1 MSGQD
6 FRIQCE
12 TTPGIATAE
21 TAGWKSLYILTG
33 VLTMFSSWPLTNFA
47 TCSQHLTIIHHPSIR
62 GLRYIVQP
70 QIGYFG
76 YVSVPVLASNISKL
90 ES

>member
-1 MSGQD
+1 MKQL
-6 FRIQCE
+6 QVLQLQ
-12 TTPGIATAE
+12 E

-33 VLTMFSSWPLTNFA
+33 ILTMFPRLAINKCRDVFSTSHDNPPLFHSWA
-47 TCSQHLTIIHHPSIR
+47 K
-62 GLRYIVQP
+62 RYIVQP

-76 YVSVPVLASNISKL
+76 YVSVPVLTSNISKL